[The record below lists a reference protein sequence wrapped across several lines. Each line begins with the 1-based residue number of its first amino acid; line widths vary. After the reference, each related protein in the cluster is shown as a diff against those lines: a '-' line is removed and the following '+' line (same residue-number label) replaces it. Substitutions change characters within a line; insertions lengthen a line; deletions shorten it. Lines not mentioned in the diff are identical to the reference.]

1 MKKSGGLLSR
11 KEIDRLAYLRVE
23 LERTCKE
30 LINYRDK
37 IATAI
42 DDSTNNST
50 VYSNYQKSLKSQIK
64 SLTQERD
71 SLKTQT
77 KKLAVSRDEIINEMV
92 LLNTKNAE
100 LTTMN
105 NDLSRRAIERE
116 EATPIDVPNMSLT
129 NSPPLSPSQSS
140 ETSSIIPPH
149 APIQRQRKLSNASS
163 VMFNV
168 SSRKSFISDQKPT
181 LFSLKKKGSTMFN
194 KLSATSTTS
203 KPNKL
208 DTPTPMPSSSSS
220 SSIFR
225 TTSRSIYNNPNYSS
239 SLQSLNYQDS
249 GNLGKSSKK
258 SFMDS
263 SVSLSH
269 AGHESHSFQPTSF
282 LRPVKCGSCGDKIW
296 GRSEYRC
303 DGCGFSSHSRCLSK
317 VPQQCSAVNTSSS
330 FDLSSSS
337 ASLEITSSLG
347 TSSTDIESKPLPQQ
361 PTKSTSGTIN
371 YPSFDIFK

>member
-11 KEIDRLAYLRVE
+11 KEIDKLAYLRVE

-42 DDSTNNST
+42 DHNTIDST

-71 SLKTQT
+71 SLKSQT
-77 KKLAVSRDEIINEMV
+77 KVLASSRDEIIYEMV

-116 EATPIDVPNMSLT
+116 EATPASAPNMSLS

-140 ETSSIIPPH
+140 ETSSIIQPH
-149 APIQRQRKLSNASS
+149 PPIQRQRKLSNASS

-168 SSRKSFISDQKPT
+168 SSRRSFISDQTPT
-181 LFSLKKKGSTMFN
+181 LFRLKKKGSSMFN
-194 KLSATSTTS
+194 KLGTTSTTP
-203 KPNKL
+203 KPSKL

-239 SLQSLNYQDS
+239 SLQSLSHQDS
-249 GNLGKSSKK
+249 GNLGKASKK

-263 SVSLSH
+263 NASLSH

-337 ASLEITSSLG
+337 ASFEITPSYGSSPID
-347 TSSTDIESKPLPQQ
+347 TESKPLPQQ
-361 PTKSTSGTIN
+361 PKKSISGMIN
-371 YPSFDIFK
+371 YLF